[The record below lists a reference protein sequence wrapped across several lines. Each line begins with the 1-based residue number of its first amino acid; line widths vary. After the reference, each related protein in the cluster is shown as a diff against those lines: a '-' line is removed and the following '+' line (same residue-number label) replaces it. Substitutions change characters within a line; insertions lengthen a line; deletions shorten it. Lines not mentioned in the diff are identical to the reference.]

1 MLPEMSKQVEV
12 DGFRYLITHPDPDTA
27 WKMGIDLTKMVAEP
41 FAAMAIVSEDKSK
54 LGESLAKAIKLLL
67 NNIDPQQSLSLIKK
81 LLSYVEL
88 QGEVG
93 GDNKKMM
100 MTDPAYKSHFQGRHG
115 SMVKLAVEVLIFQQ
129 KDFFAA
135 ISGGIAEMMPSKA

>member
-41 FAAMAIVSEDKSK
+41 FAAMALVSEDKSK
-54 LGESLAKAIKLLL
+54 LGESLSKALKLLL
-67 NNIDPQQSLSLIKK
+67 GNIEPQQSLSLIRK
-81 LLSYVEL
+81 LLAYVEC
-88 QGEVG
+88 QGAVDGE
-93 GDNKKMM
+93 NKKIM
-100 MTDPAYKSHFQGRHG
+100 MTDPGYKSHFQGRHG
-115 SMVKLAVEVLIFQQ
+115 SMMKLAVEVLIFQQ

-135 ISGGIAEMMPSKA
+135 ISGAIAEMMPNKA